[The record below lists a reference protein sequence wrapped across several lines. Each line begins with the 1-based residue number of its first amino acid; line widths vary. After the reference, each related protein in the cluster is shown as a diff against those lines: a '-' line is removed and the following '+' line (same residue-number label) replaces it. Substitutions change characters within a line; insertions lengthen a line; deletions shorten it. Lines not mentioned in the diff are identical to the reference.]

1 MNLQTSDK
9 MKFNNQIKIKDKQNG
24 SIIIFTLLIMI
35 TVMVISITL
44 MRLLIPKLRIVR
56 ESIYSV
62 VAVYAADSGM
72 EWCIFANRKDIN
84 AMATPPPQ
92 ILSLQTIP
100 GVTVQIYGPSG
111 ATCSYNESVDYRT
124 VGTYNSISRSLEVF

>member
-62 VAVYAADSGM
+62 VAVYSAH
-72 EWCIFANRKDIN
+72 
-84 AMATPPPQ
+84 
-92 ILSLQTIP
+92 
-100 GVTVQIYGPSG
+100 
-111 ATCSYNESVDYRT
+111 
-124 VGTYNSISRSLEVF
+124 SRI